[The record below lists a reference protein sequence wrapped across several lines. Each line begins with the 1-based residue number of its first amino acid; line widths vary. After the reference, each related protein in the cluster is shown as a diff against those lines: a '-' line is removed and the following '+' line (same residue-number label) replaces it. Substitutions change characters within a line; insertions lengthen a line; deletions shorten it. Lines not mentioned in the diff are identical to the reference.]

1 LVAVVG
7 ALFVLPSP
15 ATAYIPGLQTVTTVS
30 AADSDSPKYVTVSC
44 PSGKSVIGTG
54 FTIDG
59 PPGQV
64 SVNRVAPTANSV
76 LVRAVEIN
84 GGTKSNW
91 WLRAFAVC
99 ASSTLAGL
107 EIVSANTSPGSDAV
121 MGTATCP
128 SGKSTFG
135 TGAAISGT
143 GSGQVMLN
151 SLLPSVSAATA
162 SAVETNAGTPQI
174 WMLTTYAICAYYVP
188 GLAHHD
194 VQSFSDSTDKS
205 VAYVCVQKVPVSVG
219 WEIQSR
225 APGSITASTAM
236 PTVAGSQVA
245 AQEAGSAVTSYWSL
259 LSRTTC
265 VLA

>member
-1 LVAVVG
+1 VVVFGPLQAPQAVVDT
-7 ALFVLPSP
+7 AVDL
-15 ATAYIPGLQTVTTVS
+15 ATLRNSLVEQAPVGS
-30 AADSDSPKYVTVSC
+30 AANVDQAT
-44 PSGKSVIGTG
+44 
-54 FTIDG
+54 
-59 PPGQV
+59 GQV
-64 SVNRVAPTANSV
+64 LIR
-76 LVRAVEIN
+76 
-84 GGTKSNW
+84 
-91 WLRAFAVC
+91 
-99 ASSTLAGL
+99 LAGQ
-107 EIVSANTSPGSDAV
+107 A
-121 MGTATCP
+121 
-128 SGKSTFG
+128 
-135 TGAAISGT
+135 
-143 GSGQVMLN
+143 
-151 SLLPSVSAATA
+151 SAAFVAAAARHPGRVRTQ
-162 SAVETNAGTPQI
+162 TPEI
-174 WMLTTYAICAYYVP
+174 WVLTTYVICAYYVP